1 MSVIR
6 RVRHPGAPE
15 TRYAMPLSHSHQFL
29 CVPPSPLTM
38 TVRRPGAA
46 GLVTSQISWAAL
58 PDVLS
63 RYTLLLSARGSVLPS
78 HTRTI
83 CAPPASALPISPG
96 MWDRYLGCF
105 GSVTS
110 RIDVPLCSCLP
121 VSELR
126 TKSP

>member
-1 MSVIR
+1 MSVIL

-29 CVPPSPLTM
+29 CVPPSPPTIIVTRL
-38 TVRRPGAA
+38 GAA
-46 GLVTSQISWAAL
+46 GLVTSQISWAEL
-58 PDVLS
+58 PNVLS

-83 CAPPASALPISPG
+83 CAPPVSAMPGSPG
-96 MWDRYLGCF
+96 IWARSVGALGL
-105 GSVTS
+105 VTS

-121 VSELR
+121 VSG
-126 TKSP
+126 